1 MAQDF
6 HIDRAWQGFLESK
19 GVRTVDL
26 LRRADLPED
35 LFSRQRPSLPPEA
48 FFRLWDETAKLTGD
62 EAPPVALGQALATK
76 VFNPP
81 IFAAFC
87 SPDLLVALNRLS
99 FYKPMVCPMKLDV
112 HETLGGVE
120 ASFGSDQF
128 ETPSDFVA
136 TELVFLVQ
144 LARLATQTNVVPVA
158 VEMVSPPTD
167 PQVRDFFG
175 RKPLKGPFNRVVFSR
190 EDARLPFVPVDVD
203 FFTGFDPD
211 LQPRLH
217 ELKASATASE
227 RVLAV
232 LMEALPSGRADTLQ
246 VASRLGTSTRSL
258 QRRLASEGTS
268 FNEVLK
274 TLRKRLAE
282 LYLKKPEYSI
292 SEIAFLLGY
301 ADPNSFF
308 RAFNAW
314 TGTTPETMRADL
326 LKAG

>member
-1 MAQDF
+1 MAQEF

-35 LFSRQRPSLPPEA
+35 LFSRQRPSLPPEP

-62 EAPPVALGQALATK
+62 ESPPVALGQALATK
-76 VFNPP
+76 VFSPP

-120 ASFGSDQF
+120 ASFGSDHF
-128 ETPSDFVA
+128 ETPSDFIA
-136 TELVFLVQ
+136 TELVFLVK

-158 VEMVSPPTD
+158 VEMVSPPND

-190 EDARLPFVPVDVD
+190 EDARLPFVPVDVE
-203 FFTGFDPD
+203 FFAGFDPD

-217 ELKASATASE
+217 ELKASASASE

-232 LMEALPSGRADTLQ
+232 LMEALPSGRADTIQ

-314 TGTTPETMRADL
+314 NGTTPEKMRADL